1 MHKAQ
6 IHFWWL
12 KFKLREFLVLSI
24 RHRQQSDGALV
35 ISRVSSEDAGFFT
48 CIASNGRDQDQR
60 QVLLR
65 PLGTTRVAVLHVC
78 VRNCGTKRAGQSGFL
93 LRPCLLA
100 SHLMFNRQLVGKGRV
115 SCFS

>member
-1 MHKAQ
+1 M
-6 IHFWWL
+6 
-12 KFKLREFLVLSI
+12 VLFI

-65 PLGTTRVAVLHVC
+65 PLGTRRVAVLRVC
-78 VRNCGTKRAGQSGFL
+78 AHKCETGRAGQSGFL
-93 LRPCLLA
+93 LWPCLLT
-100 SHLMFNRQLVGKGRV
+100 SYLMFNRQLVGKGRV
-115 SCFS
+115 SGFSQRYSHVSVGHGALDS